1 MRPLAILIAA
11 SALALSGGGA
21 LAQAEGIEPVEGG
34 WKGRTSQGLPVYF
47 GVREGRVVNTRYR
60 FRWGFCGVFS
70 NHVKAASLEVDT
82 TGHWLIE
89 DTRGSSFA
97 GTFVAP
103 DRVEGTVS
111 AVERM
116 LPGCPEV
123 TAPFVASP
131 RHR

>member
-11 SALALSGGGA
+11 FALAGSAG

-34 WKGRTSQGLPVYF
+34 WKGETRQGLPVYF

-70 NHVKAASLEVDT
+70 NHVKAADLEIDPA
-82 TGHWLIE
+82 GHWLIE

-123 TAPFVASP
+123 VAPFTASP
-131 RHR
+131 RHH